1 MQKNMN
7 SKYTEDFKRG
17 IVAQV
22 KSGKTYRQIK
32 DEYGVGLSATARWVK
47 DYSEVRLED
56 NTVLTAQQIRQLQ
69 EEKFRLQ
76 EEVDILKKALAIFT
90 PGSKRE

>member
-1 MQKNMN
+1 MN